1 MSTNMTQKSYLKAI
15 PEERRAAF
23 KQLLQTI
30 EDNLPEG
37 FESCILYNMPG
48 WVVPYSI
55 YPDGYHCKPKSP
67 LPFLNL
73 ANQKGFIALYHLGL
87 YANKDLH
94 DWFVAEY
101 PKHSKYKLDMGKSCI
116 RFKRMDDIPF
126 DLLAELIRKMK
137 VQDWI
142 DLYKKSFRN

>member
-1 MSTNMTQKSYLKAI
+1 MTQESYLKAI
-15 PEERRAAF
+15 PEGRKATF
-23 KQLLQTI
+23 SQLLQTI

-37 FESCILYNMPG
+37 FESCILYNMPS

-73 ANQKGFIALYHLGL
+73 ANQKGFIALYHMGL
-87 YANKDLH
+87 YADKELH

-101 PKHSKYKLDMGKSCI
+101 PKHTKYKLDMGKSCI
-116 RFKRMDDIPF
+116 RFKRIDDIPF
-126 DLLAELIRKMK
+126 DLLAKLIRKMK

-142 DLYKKSFRN
+142 DLYKQSFRH